1 MIIKAVIITF
11 FPNQRK
17 FMSHI
22 HTHLAQA
29 TPAIEPTTRSIVPP
43 IYPSATFARQTTD
56 TGYEA
61 GRVYAR
67 PENPTY
73 LDVERLLTMMEGGF
87 ESALYA
93 SGMAACSAV
102 LLAQKTGAQFVVPKT
117 LYVGLSNW
125 FLEWATHWGYGVR
138 VYDNGDPDDLARVA
152 GAGRTDVIWVETPS
166 NPMMDITDIAAAAAI
181 ARGCG
186 AILVVDNTVPTPLL
200 TQPLRLGADF
210 VVHSCS
216 KALNGHHDVIA
227 GAVIAKEDTALW
239 QTIKKLRGTLGGIL
253 GSFEAWLLLRGLKTL
268 HLRIAASCDNTLA
281 LALALQGHPAVEG
294 VLYPGLPSHPGHD
307 TARVQMHGRY
317 GALMSV
323 LVRGGAPAA
332 LAVIRALKIFKV
344 ATSLGGT
351 ESLIEH
357 RATVEDYKLT
367 TPPNLLRVSVGI
379 EDPSDLITDVTAA
392 LDTL

>member
-1 MIIKAVIITF
+1 MITL
-11 FPNQRK
+11 FPKERK
-17 FMSHI
+17 SMSHI
-22 HTHLAQA
+22 HTHLARA
-29 TPAIEPTTRSIVPP
+29 TPAIEPITRSIVSP
-43 IYPSATFARQTTD
+43 IYPSATFARQPTD

-73 LDVERLLTMMEGGF
+73 LDAERLLTRLEGGF

-93 SGMAACSAV
+93 SGMAACNAV
-102 LLAQKTGAQFVVPKT
+102 LLAQKTGAHFVVPKT

-125 FLEWATHWGYGVR
+125 FLEWAGQWGYTVR
-138 VYDNGDPDDLARVA
+138 VYDNADPDDLARVA
-152 GAGRTDVIWVETPS
+152 VAGPTDLIWVETPS
-166 NPMMDITDIAAAAAI
+166 NPMMDITDIAAAAAV
-181 ARGCG
+181 AKGCG
-186 AILVVDNTVPTPLL
+186 AVLVVDNTVPTPLL
-200 TQPLRLGADF
+200 TQPLALGADF

-268 HLRIAASCDNTLA
+268 HLRVAASCDNTLA
-281 LALALQGHPAVEG
+281 LALALQGHPAVEA
-294 VLYPGLPSHPGHD
+294 VLYPGLPSHPHHD

-323 LVRGGAPAA
+323 LVRGGEDQA
-332 LAVIRALKIFKV
+332 LAVLRGLNLFKI

-357 RATVEDYKLT
+357 RATVENYKLT
-367 TPPNLLRVSVGI
+367 TPPHLLRVSVGI
-379 EDPSDLITDVTAA
+379 ESPSDLIADFIAA